1 MMIFGDPYKFAIQ
14 IDFVEDW
21 FLEWGEDLKN
31 DGVFHYIIQGYIL
44 PTELKYQS
52 ISILDAVNSLNVK
65 IGSLNKFNASTIYN
79 QDAQYILEKLEN
91 ILEKILNGDETYEEY
106 QLYDSTY
113 LNVEENIFDKQN
125 SWLVS
130 TDHSEKIIFR
140 DYKGEIQEVILEKGY
155 CIDIMEKVITWARS
169 YFQNEKWI

>member
-1 MMIFGDPYKFAIQ
+1 MLAKISLIYIYLGGYDDFGDPYKFAIQ
-14 IDFVEDW
+14 FDFVEDW

-65 IGSLNKFNASTIYN
+65 IGSLNQFNASTIYN

-113 LNVEENIFDKQN
+113 LNIEENIFDNQN

-130 TDHSEKIIFR
+130 ADHSEKSYLEIIKGRFR
-140 DYKGEIQEVILEKGY
+140 RLY
-155 CIDIMEKVITWARS
+155 
-169 YFQNEKWI
+169 

>member
-1 MMIFGDPYKFAIQ
+1 MIFGDPYKFAIQ
-14 IDFVEDW
+14 FDFVEDW

-44 PTELKYQS
+44 PVELKNQS
-52 ISILDAVNSLNVK
+52 ISILDAVNSLKVK

-113 LNVEENIFDKQN
+113 LNIEENI
-125 SWLVS
+125 LII
-130 TDHSEKIIFR
+130 KIAGWYQPTIRKKSYLEIIKGRFR
-140 DYKGEIQEVILEKGY
+140 RLY
-155 CIDIMEKVITWARS
+155 
-169 YFQNEKWI
+169 

>member
-1 MMIFGDPYKFAIQ
+1 M
-14 IDFVEDW
+14 
-21 FLEWGEDLKN
+21 
-31 DGVFHYIIQGYIL
+31 
-44 PTELKYQS
+44 
-52 ISILDAVNSLNVK
+52 NVK
-65 IGSLNKFNASTIYN
+65 IDSLNKFNAFTIYN

-113 LNVEENIFDKQN
+113 LNVEENIFDNQN

-169 YFQNEKWI
+169 YFKNEKWI

>member
-14 IDFVEDW
+14 FDFVEDW

-65 IGSLNKFNASTIYN
+65 IDSLNKFNASTIYN

-91 ILEKILNGDETYEEY
+91 ILEKILNGDETYDEY

-113 LNVEENIFDKQN
+113 LNIEENIFDNQN

-140 DYKGEIQEVILEKGY
+140 DYKGEIQ
-155 CIDIMEKVITWARS
+155 
-169 YFQNEKWI
+169 

>member
-1 MMIFGDPYKFAIQ
+1 M
-14 IDFVEDW
+14 
-21 FLEWGEDLKN
+21 
-31 DGVFHYIIQGYIL
+31 
-44 PTELKYQS
+44 
-52 ISILDAVNSLNVK
+52 NSLKVK
-65 IGSLNKFNASTIYN
+65 IGSLNQFNASTIYN

-113 LNVEENIFDKQN
+113 LNIEENIFDNQN

-169 YFQNEKWI
+169 YFKNEKWI

>member
-1 MMIFGDPYKFAIQ
+1 M
-14 IDFVEDW
+14 
-21 FLEWGEDLKN
+21 
-31 DGVFHYIIQGYIL
+31 

-65 IGSLNKFNASTIYN
+65 IDSLNKFNASTIYN

-113 LNVEENIFDKQN
+113 LI
-125 SWLVS
+125 
-130 TDHSEKIIFR
+130 
-140 DYKGEIQEVILEKGY
+140 
-155 CIDIMEKVITWARS
+155 
-169 YFQNEKWI
+169 

>member
-1 MMIFGDPYKFAIQ
+1 MIFGDPYKFAIQ
-14 IDFVEDW
+14 FDFVEDW

-79 QDAQYILEKLEN
+79 QDAQYILEKLE
-91 ILEKILNGDETYEEY
+91 K
-106 QLYDSTY
+106 S
-113 LNVEENIFDKQN
+113 K
-125 SWLVS
+125 
-130 TDHSEKIIFR
+130 
-140 DYKGEIQEVILEKGY
+140 
-155 CIDIMEKVITWARS
+155 C
-169 YFQNEKWI
+169 